1 MVIIQIQIN
10 ISSMEIIKY
19 QPADVTEH
27 QSLEIVK
34 NRLLLYQESPV
45 VPLMISWQRQL
56 AY

>member
-45 VPLMISWQRQL
+45 VPLMIS
-56 AY
+56 